1 MAATFSGD
9 PGILSARIGNKV
21 TKKKYRSRVTTFSWR
36 ILIMRNFS
44 FQVNVLMK
52 YLIGSMLNFTSTEWS
67 GHCKPHR
74 YFNDVQNAK
83 RDSFDIHPSM
93 LFTRNT
99 QKYREYL
106 KIQQPNP
113 ELKFPPYWFSDV
125 WKWMKTS
132 RIFSRHVFRTFAFGG
147 RNNSF

>member
-1 MAATFSGD
+1 
-9 PGILSARIGNKV
+9 
-21 TKKKYRSRVTTFSWR
+21 
-36 ILIMRNFS
+36 
-44 FQVNVLMK
+44 MK

-67 GHCKPHR
+67 GHCKPPR

-125 WKWMKTS
+125 MKVNENLKDFQQT
-132 RIFSRHVFRTFAFGG
+132 RFSDVCFWR
-147 RNNSF
+147 